1 MGEGPL
7 LMYRSL
13 LCILLCVCVLA
24 IQSYPTLCD
33 LMDCSPRGSSVHGIL
48 QAKTGVGCH
57 FLLPCMKVKS
67 ESVGCSVLFD
77 CFVSLWTVTHQAL
90 LSMEFYR
97 QEYWSKLLS
106 LLQGI
111 FLTQGLN
118 HGSPALQADSLPSEP
133 STLKHIYQ
141 QKYKNTNIILNAVEL
156 LRRKCL

>member
-1 MGEGPL
+1 
-7 LMYRSL
+7 
-13 LCILLCVCVLA
+13 
-24 IQSYPTLCD
+24 
-33 LMDCSPRGSSVHGIL
+33 
-48 QAKTGVGCH
+48 
-57 FLLPCMKVKS
+57 
-67 ESVGCSVLFD
+67 
-77 CFVSLWTVTHQAL
+77 VSLWTVTHQAL

-141 QKYKNTNIILNAVEL
+141 QKYKNTNIILNVVEL
-156 LRRKCL
+156 LRRKFIKKCIMVRSVISAVDLYGRKDFGRHRRG